1 MWNFYNPIQ
10 RVNQIG
16 SWMVGVERDVL
27 FFLFVKDGPKAL
39 PINLVRNADSK
50 KIDVGNIVSKGGWVV
65 EEKPT
70 FFRAAPT
77 DFSMGVTGYPP

>member
-27 FFLFVKDGPKAL
+27 CFLFV
-39 PINLVRNADSK
+39 
-50 KIDVGNIVSKGGWVV
+50 IVSSFSGRRVGGWFPGGGRLDGGWV
-65 EEKPT
+65 
-70 FFRAAPT
+70 
-77 DFSMGVTGYPP
+77 G